1 MRANDVTL
9 IRRTL
14 EGDQNAFTA
23 LVNKY
28 QKRVHTLVWR
38 KIGDFHIAEEIT
50 QDIFLKVYKKLS
62 TLKPP
67 EHFPGWLYVI
77 TTRHCIAWL
86 RKKRRPTTS
95 LDAMPPPEL
104 EELCYAEYEASRGE
118 ATAVERQ
125 REIVKKL
132 LQKLPESERTVMT
145 LHYLSEMSC
154 EDISEFLGVSP
165 NTIKSRLHRARKR
178 LEDQE
183 HLLHDVSGIFHLSP
197 TLTENIMRE
206 VARIK
211 PITPSVSKPW
221 LPWGASLAS
230 ALLIILMIGF
240 GARALLRFQQPYNLD
255 AEAEM
260 IIELVEAP
268 VVLPLQLKPDVRTQ
282 LGSTDTIGRNR
293 STGSRTD
300 GQPLV
305 AVQSEAVE
313 VLDTEPQW
321 IQSKELTGGDIK
333 NLFLTSDKT
342 LYAVGSTGLYR
353 LTTDDD
359 STGWSLINASLPLTP
374 QSEPMAEWGETLY
387 IATRTSL
394 FASGDHGV
402 TWSTIGPRPQGR
414 AIALLITEPNEA
426 HRSRDFQIEMYL
438 VLTDG
443 VFRSTDVGNT
453 WHAFND
459 GLTAPEIQNAVAIEN
474 ILFLGT
480 NQGLYRLNLDVWD
493 KLPVA
498 QSQSIDS
505 LAVADNRIYFS
516 SEKRENRRSGSFFA
530 SNDFGESWIDITPS
544 GLDLTSS
551 ALTLQFTKFVA
562 AGETVLTL
570 GTDVLRS
577 TDAGNTWEYLSFDEH
592 AYTLSNFP
600 AVALDENTVFVVG
613 AARKV
618 GRSIDGGSTW
628 HSFMTGIT
636 ELSVHDLAQVNDVL
650 YAVTDEGITKSAD
663 GGELWTSIGTGLPP
677 SLAKSFDTLKL
688 SNMTA
693 VGSALYV
700 RAKHGGSTNALF
712 HLLPGTDTLLH
723 VKGMPVYVDSN
734 RNEWLESVTNASSTL
749 DLDETDRANLFRYQL
764 GIEKASTKTT
774 GEFAVSGET
783 FYIEYERKLYRW
795 TYGDRKWRDTGMQD
809 EPVFA
814 DFYAIDGFQFAVSG
828 GVIYLGKSNGN
839 LFQSLNGGDTW
850 RDVTPNFPIQ
860 LDRTEPQNQLLK
872 RLPHFKEIVFS
883 GSTVYVST
891 NDGVAMSDDGE
902 NWRMLTDSTSTPIP
916 MRQLAINGTTLY
928 GVALTGAY
936 RLDQDTG
943 VWTQIT
949 SEIPDRVTSL
959 AVARNILY
967 IGTEHR
973 GILHLPLHNL

>member
-1 MRANDVTL
+1 MTANDVTL

-50 QDIFLKVYKKLS
+50 QDVFLKVYKKLS

-125 REIVKKL
+125 REIVNQL

-178 LEDQE
+178 LENQE

-260 IIELVEAP
+260 VIELVEAP

-282 LGSTDTIGRNR
+282 LGNTNTIGRNR
-293 STGSRTD
+293 RTGSRTD

-305 AVQSEAVE
+305 AVQAEAME

-321 IQSKELTGGDIK
+321 IRSKELTGGDIK
-333 NLFLTSDKT
+333 NLFLTSEKA

-353 LTTDDD
+353 LTTDDN
-359 STGWSLINASLPLTP
+359 STGWILINDSLPLTP
-374 QSEPMAEWGETLY
+374 HSEPMAEWDGTLY

-394 FASGDHGV
+394 FASTDRGV
-402 TWSTIGPRPQGR
+402 TWNTVGPRPQGR
-414 AIALLITEPNEA
+414 AIALLITEPNEE
-426 HRSRDFQIEMYL
+426 HHPRDVQIEMYL
-438 VLTDG
+438 VLTEG
-443 VFRSTDVGNT
+443 VFRSTDTGAT

-459 GLTAPEIQNAVAIEN
+459 GLIAPEIQDAVAIEN

-480 NQGLYRLNLDVWD
+480 NHGLYRLKSSVWE
-493 KLPVA
+493 KLLVA
-498 QSQSIDS
+498 QAQSIGS
-505 LAVADNRIYFS
+505 LAVTDNRIYLS
-516 SEKRENRRSGSFFA
+516 AKKPENQESRSLFA
-530 SNDFGESWIDITPS
+530 SNDCGESWVNITPS
-544 GLDLTSS
+544 DQDLELFP
-551 ALTLQFTKFVA
+551 LTLRFTKLVA
-562 AGETVLTL
+562 VDEAVLAL
-570 GTDVLRS
+570 GTGVLGS
-577 TDAGNTWEYLSFDEH
+577 TDAGNTWKYLGFDRH
-592 AYTLSNFP
+592 AFTLGTDP

-613 AARKV
+613 TNGVRC
-618 GRSIDGGSTW
+618 STDGGNTW

-636 ELSVHDLAQVNDVL
+636 ELRVRDLAQVNDVL
-650 YAVTDEGITKSAD
+650 YAVTDEGIAKSTD
-663 GGELWTSIGTGLPP
+663 GGERWTPVGTGLSPH
-677 SLAKSFDTLKL
+677 LGKSFDTLEL

-693 VGSALYV
+693 VGNALYV
-700 RAKHGGSTNALF
+700 RAKQGGSTNSLF
-712 HLLPGTDTLLH
+712 HLLPNTDTLLH
-723 VKGMPVYVDSN
+723 IKGMPVYVDSN
-734 RNEWLESVTNASSTL
+734 RGNWLENVAYTPGTL
-749 DLDETDRANLFRYQL
+749 GLNETDRANLLRYQL
-764 GIEKASTKTT
+764 GIEEAATKTT
-774 GEFAVSGET
+774 GEFAVSGGT

-795 TYGDRKWRDTGMQD
+795 TYGDHKWHDTGMKD
-809 EPVFA
+809 APVFA
-814 DFYAIDGFQFAVSG
+814 DFYATDGFQFAVSG
-828 GVIYLGKSNGN
+828 EIIYLGKSNGT
-839 LFQSLNGGDTW
+839 LFQSLNGGHTW

-860 LDRTEPQNQLLK
+860 LDRTESRNQLLK
-872 RLPHFKEIVFS
+872 KLPHFKEIVFS
-883 GSTVYVST
+883 DSTVYVST
-891 NDGVAMSDDGE
+891 SDGVAMSNDGVS
-902 NWRMLTDSTSTPIP
+902 WRVLTDATSTPIR

-928 GVALTGAY
+928 GVSRTGAY
-936 RLDQDTG
+936 RLDKDTG
-943 VWTQIT
+943 TWTQIA
-949 SEIPDRVTSL
+949 SEIPGRVTSL
-959 AVARNILY
+959 AVAGNTLY
-967 IGTEHR
+967 IGTERR

>member
-50 QDIFLKVYKKLS
+50 QDVFLKVYKKLS

-95 LDAMPPPEL
+95 LDAMPAPEL

-125 REIVKKL
+125 REIVKQL

-178 LEDQE
+178 LESQE
-183 HLLHDVSGIFHLSP
+183 HLLHDVSGIFRLSP
-197 TLTENIMRE
+197 TLTKNIMRE

-211 PITPSVSKPW
+211 PPAPSVSKPW

-230 ALLIILMIGF
+230 ALLVLLMIGF

-255 AEAEM
+255 AESEM
-260 IIELVEAP
+260 IIELVETP
-268 VVLPLQLKPDVRTQ
+268 IVLPLPLKPDVRTQ
-282 LGSTDTIGRNR
+282 LGDTNTVGSN
-293 STGSRTD
+293 SSNGSRTD

-305 AVQSEAVE
+305 AVQSEPVE

-321 IQSKELTGGDIK
+321 IQSKQLTGGDIK
-333 NLFLTSDKT
+333 DLFLTSDKT

-353 LTTDDD
+353 LTTDDN

-402 TWSTIGPRPQGR
+402 TWHTVGPRPQGR
-414 AIALLITEPNEA
+414 AIALLITEPNEE
-426 HRSRDFQIEMYL
+426 HRPRDVQIEMYL
-438 VLTDG
+438 VLTDS

-453 WHAFND
+453 WHAFNE
-459 GLTAPEIQNAVAIEN
+459 GLSVPEIQDAVAIGN
-474 ILFLGT
+474 VLFLGT
-480 NQGLYRLNLDVWD
+480 KRGLYRLKSSVWD

-498 QSQSIDS
+498 QSQSIGS

-516 SEKRENRRSGSFFA
+516 VEKQENQKSRSLFT

-544 GLDLTSS
+544 SQSLTIVP
-551 ALTLQFTKFVA
+551 LTLRVA
-562 AGETVLTL
+562 KLVAVGETVL
-570 GTDVLRS
+570 VLATGILSS
-577 TDAGNTWEYLSFDEH
+577 TDLGNTWKYLGFDER
-592 AYTLSNFP
+592 ASTVGTSS
-600 AVALDENTVFVVG
+600 AIALDENTVFV
-613 AARKV
+613 ARTSGV
-618 GRSIDGGSTW
+618 GRSIDGGNTW

-636 ELSVHDLAQVNDVL
+636 ELRIHDLAQVDDVL
-650 YAVTDEGITKSAD
+650 YAVTDEGITKSTD

-677 SLAKSFDTLKL
+677 HLGKPLNTLQL

-693 VGSALYV
+693 VGGALYV
-700 RAKHGGSTNALF
+700 RAKQSGSTNALF
-712 HLLPGTDTLLH
+712 RLLPGTDTLLH
-723 VKGMPVYVDSN
+723 IKGMPVYVDSN
-734 RNEWLESVTNASSTL
+734 RNEWLESIAYTSGALGLNEA
-749 DLDETDRANLFRYQL
+749 DQANLYRYQL
-764 GIEKASTKTT
+764 GIEEASTKTT
-774 GEFAVSGET
+774 GEFAVSGKT

-795 TYGDRKWRDTGMQD
+795 TYGDRKWHDTGMQD
-809 EPVFA
+809 APVFA
-814 DFYAIDGFQFAVSG
+814 DFYATDGFQFAVSG
-828 GVIYLGKSNGN
+828 EVVYLGKSNGD

-850 RDVTPNFPIQ
+850 RDVTPNFPFQ
-860 LDRTEPQNQLLK
+860 LDKAESQAQLLRK
-872 RLPHFKEIVFS
+872 LPYFKEIVFS
-883 GSTVYVST
+883 GGTVYVST
-891 NDGVAMSDDGE
+891 NDGVAMSNDGE
-902 NWRMLTDSTSTPIP
+902 NWRILTDSMSAPIP
-916 MRQLAINGTTLY
+916 MRQLAIHGATLY
-928 GVALTGAY
+928 GVSLTGAY
-936 RLDQDTG
+936 RLDKSIG
-943 VWTQIT
+943 IWTQIT
-949 SEIPDRVTSL
+949 SEIPGRVTSL
-959 AVARNILY
+959 AVARNTLY

>member
-1 MRANDVTL
+1 MTANDVTL

-50 QDIFLKVYKKLS
+50 QDVFLKVYKKLS

-125 REIVKKL
+125 REIVKQL

-178 LEDQE
+178 LENQE

-260 IIELVEAP
+260 IIELVETP

-282 LGSTDTIGRNR
+282 LGSTNTIGRNR
-293 STGSRTD
+293 RTGSRTD

-305 AVQSEAVE
+305 AVQAEAME

-333 NLFLTSDKT
+333 NLFLTSEKA

-353 LTTDDD
+353 LTTDNDR
-359 STGWSLINASLPLTP
+359 TEWSLINASLPLTP

-387 IATRTSL
+387 IATRTGL

-402 TWSTIGPRPQGR
+402 TWSAIGPRPQGR
-414 AIALLITEPNEA
+414 AIALLITEPNEE

-459 GLTAPEIQNAVAIEN
+459 GLTAPEIQDAVAIEN

-480 NQGLYRLNLDVWD
+480 RQGLYRLNSSLWE
-493 KLPVA
+493 KLSVA
-498 QSQSIDS
+498 QAQSIGS
-505 LAVADNRIYFS
+505 LVVAENRIYLS
-516 SEKRENRRSGSFFA
+516 AGKREKQESGSLFA
-530 SNDFGESWIDITPS
+530 SDDFGESWIDITPS
-544 GLDLTSS
+544 SQDLTMPS
-551 ALTLQFTKFVA
+551 LTLRFAKLVA
-562 AGETVLTL
+562 VGETVLAL
-570 GTDVLRS
+570 GADVLRS
-577 TDAGNTWEYLSFDEH
+577 TDAGNTWEYLGFDEH
-592 AYTLSNFP
+592 TLTLDTDP
-600 AVALDENTVFVVG
+600 VVALDENTVFIVG
-613 AARKV
+613 MN
-618 GRSIDGGSTW
+618 GIERSVDNGNTW
-628 HSFMTGIT
+628 YPFMTGIT
-636 ELSVHDLAQVNDVL
+636 ELHVLDLAQVNDVL
-650 YAVTDEGITKSAD
+650 YAVTDEGITKSTD
-663 GGELWTSIGTGLPP
+663 GGELWTSIGMGLPP
-677 SLAKSFDTLKL
+677 HLGKPLNTLQL

-693 VGSALYV
+693 VGGALYI
-700 RAKHGGSTNALF
+700 RAKQGGSTNALF
-712 HLLPGTDTLLH
+712 HLLPNTDTLLH

-734 RNEWLESVTNASSTL
+734 RGNWLENIAYTPGTL
-749 DLDETDRANLFRYQL
+749 GLNETDQANLLRYQL
-764 GIEKASTKTT
+764 GIEEAATKTT
-774 GEFAVSGET
+774 GEFAVGGET

-795 TYGDRKWRDTGMQD
+795 TYGDRKWHDTGMQD
-809 EPVFA
+809 APVFA
-814 DFYAIDGFQFAVSG
+814 DFYVTDGFQFAVSG
-828 GVIYLGKSNGN
+828 DVVYLGKSNGT
-839 LFQSLNGGDTW
+839 LFQSLNGGHTW

-860 LDRTEPQNQLLK
+860 LDRTESRNQLLK

-902 NWRMLTDSTSTPIP
+902 NWRMLTDATSTPIP
-916 MRQLAINGTTLY
+916 MRQLAIHGTTLY
-928 GVALTGAY
+928 GVSQTGAY
-936 RLDQDTG
+936 RLDKDAGT
-943 VWTQIT
+943 WTQIT
-949 SEIPDRVTSL
+949 SEIPGRVTSL
-959 AVARNILY
+959 AVARNTLY

>member
-1 MRANDVTL
+1 MTANDVTL

-50 QDIFLKVYKKLS
+50 QDVFLKVYKKLS

-125 REIVKKL
+125 REIVKQL

-178 LEDQE
+178 LENQE

-260 IIELVEAP
+260 VIELVEAP

-282 LGSTDTIGRNR
+282 LGNTNTIGRNR
-293 STGSRTD
+293 RTGSRTN

-321 IQSKELTGGDIK
+321 IQSRELTGGDIK
-333 NLFLTSDKT
+333 NLFLTSEKA

-353 LTTDDD
+353 LTTDDN
-359 STGWSLINASLPLTP
+359 STGWILINDSLPLTP
-374 QSEPMAEWGETLY
+374 HSEPMAEWDETLY

-402 TWSTIGPRPQGR
+402 TWSVVGPRPQGR
-414 AIALLITEPNEA
+414 AIALLITEPNEE
-426 HRSRDFQIEMYL
+426 HRPRDVQIEVYL

-443 VFRSTDVGNT
+443 VFRSTDVGST
-453 WHAFND
+453 WHAFNN
-459 GLTAPEIQNAVAIEN
+459 GLTAPEIQDAVAIEN
-474 ILFLGT
+474 VLFLGT

-498 QSQSIDS
+498 QSQSIGS
-505 LAVADNRIYFS
+505 LAVADDRIYFS
-516 SEKRENRRSGSFFA
+516 VEEQENQRFGLFFVSDDVGA
-530 SNDFGESWIDITPS
+530 SWMNITPS
-544 GLDLTSS
+544 GRDFEMSSLTFGSVR
-551 ALTLQFTKFVA
+551 LVA
-562 AGETVLTL
+562 VNETVLVL
-570 GTDVLRS
+570 GSDALRS
-577 TDAGNTWEYLSFDEH
+577 TDVGNTWEYLGFDRY
-592 AYTLSNFP
+592 ASVLSTSP
-600 AVALDENTVFVVG
+600 AAALDENTVFVVG
-613 AARKV
+613 MPGSV
-618 GRSIDGGSTW
+618 GRSIDGGNTW
-628 HSFMTGIT
+628 HSFMMGIT
-636 ELSVHDLAQVNDVL
+636 ELHVHDLAQVNNVL
-650 YAVTDEGITKSAD
+650 YAVTDKGIAKSTD
-663 GGELWTSIGTGLPP
+663 GGELWTYVEKGLVPFWDKP
-677 SLAKSFDTLKL
+677 VDTLEL

-693 VGSALYV
+693 VGSTLYV
-700 RAKHGGSTNALF
+700 RAKQGGSTNSLF
-712 HLLPGTDTLLH
+712 HLLPNTDTLLPI
-723 VKGMPVYVDSN
+723 KGMPVYVDSN
-734 RNEWLESVTNASSTL
+734 RNKWLENVAYTPGTL
-749 DLDETDRANLFRYQL
+749 NLNETDQVNSFHYQL
-764 GIEKASTKTT
+764 GVEEAVPKTT
-774 GEFAVSGET
+774 GEFAVSSGT

-795 TYGDRKWRDTGMQD
+795 TYGDREWHDTGMKD
-809 EPVFA
+809 APVFA
-814 DFYAIDGFQFAVSG
+814 DFYATDGFQFAVSG
-828 GVIYLGKSNGN
+828 EVVYLGKSNGN

-850 RDVTPNFPIQ
+850 RDVTPYFPFQ
-860 LDRTEPQNQLLK
+860 LDRAEPQNQLLK
-872 RLPHFKEIVFS
+872 KLPHFKGIVFS
-883 GSTVYVST
+883 GDTVYVST
-891 NDGVAMSDDGE
+891 SDGVAMSNDGVS
-902 NWRMLTDSTSTPIP
+902 WRVLTDATSTPIP
-916 MRQLAINGTTLY
+916 MRQLAIHGTTLY
-928 GVALTGAY
+928 GVSQTGAY
-936 RLDQDTG
+936 RLDKDAGT
-943 VWTQIT
+943 WTQIT
-949 SEIPDRVTSL
+949 SEIPGRVTSL
-959 AVARNILY
+959 AVAGNTLY

>member
-1 MRANDVTL
+1 MRADDVTL

-50 QDIFLKVYKKLS
+50 QDVFLKVYKKLS

-95 LDAMPPPEL
+95 LDAMPAPEL

-118 ATAVERQ
+118 TTAVEHQ
-125 REIVKKL
+125 REIVKRL
-132 LQKLPESERTVMT
+132 LQKLPESERTVVT

-178 LEDQE
+178 LEKQE
-183 HLLHDVSGIFHLSP
+183 HLLHDVSGIFRLSP

-211 PITPSVSKPW
+211 PPAPSVSKPW

-255 AEAEM
+255 AESEM
-260 IIELVEAP
+260 IIELVETP

-282 LGSTDTIGRNR
+282 LGSTNTIGRNS
-293 STGSRTD
+293 STGSRTNA
-300 GQPLV
+300 QPLV
-305 AVQSEAVE
+305 ALQSEAVE

-321 IQSKELTGGDIK
+321 IQSEKLTGGDVK

-342 LYAVGSTGLYR
+342 LYAVGSMGLYR
-353 LTTDDD
+353 LSTDNNSMEWD
-359 STGWSLINASLPLTP
+359 LINASLPLTP

-387 IATRTSL
+387 IATRTGL
-394 FASGDHGV
+394 FASTDRGV
-402 TWSTIGPRPQGR
+402 TWHTVGPRPQGR
-414 AIALLITEPNEA
+414 AIALLITDSSKE
-426 HRSRDFQIEMYL
+426 HRQRDVQIEMYL

-459 GLTAPEIQNAVAIEN
+459 GLTAPEIQDAVTIGN
-474 ILFLGT
+474 VIFLAT
-480 NQGLYRLNLDVWD
+480 RRGLYRLNSSVWK
-493 KLPVA
+493 KLPVV
-498 QSQSIDS
+498 QSQSIGS
-505 LAVADNRIYFS
+505 LAVAGNRIYLS
-516 SEKRENRRSGSFFA
+516 TEERENQRSGSLFT
-530 SNDFGESWIDITPS
+530 SIDFGESWINITPS
-544 GLDLTSS
+544 SQN
-551 ALTLQFTKFVA
+551 LTLFPLTLGFARLVA
-562 AGETVLTL
+562 VDEVVLAL

-577 TDAGNTWEYLSFDEH
+577 TDTGNTWKYLGFDKH
-592 AYTLSNFP
+592 ASVHRASP
-600 AVALDENTVFVVG
+600 AVVLNENTVFVAG
-613 AARKV
+613 TA
-618 GRSIDGGSTW
+618 GGITRSIDGGTSW
-628 HSFMTGIT
+628 HPFMTGIT
-636 ELSVHDLAQVNDVL
+636 ELHVYDLAQVNDVL
-650 YAVTDEGITKSAD
+650 YAVTDEGIAKSTD
-663 GGELWTSIGTGLPP
+663 GGELWTYVGTGLPSP
-677 SLAKSFDTLKL
+677 LNKSFDTLQL
-688 SNMTA
+688 SNITT
-693 VGSALYV
+693 VGNALYV
-700 RAKHGGSTNALF
+700 RAKQGGSTNSLF
-712 HLLPGTDTLLH
+712 QLLPDTDTLLH
-723 VKGMPVYVDSN
+723 IKDMPVYVDSN
-734 RNEWLESVTNASSTL
+734 RNKWLESIAYTSGTL
-749 DLDETDRANLFRYQL
+749 NLNETDQASLFRYQL
-764 GIEKASTKTT
+764 GIEEAATKTT
-774 GEFAVSGET
+774 GEFAMSGGT
-783 FYIEYERKLYRW
+783 FYIEYERRLYRW
-795 TYGDRKWRDTGMQD
+795 TYGDRKWHNTGMQD
-809 EPVFA
+809 TPVFA
-814 DFYAIDGFQFAVSG
+814 DFYATDGFQFAVSG
-828 GVIYLGKSNGN
+828 EVIYLGKSNGT
-839 LFQSLNGGDTW
+839 LFQSLNGGHTW
-850 RDVTPNFPIQ
+850 RDITSLFPFP
-860 LDRTEPQNQLLK
+860 LNRAEPQNHLLK
-872 RLPHFKEIVFS
+872 KLPHFKEIVFS

-891 NDGVAMSDDGE
+891 NDGVAMSNDGE
-902 NWRMLTDSTSTPIP
+902 NWHVLTEATSAPIP

-928 GVALTGAY
+928 GISQTGVY
-936 RLDQDTG
+936 RLDKDTG

-949 SEIPDRVTSL
+949 SEIPSRVTSL
-959 AVARNILY
+959 AVARNTLY

-973 GILHLPLHNL
+973 GVLRFPLHTL

>member
-125 REIVKKL
+125 REIVKQL

-282 LGSTDTIGRNR
+282 LGRTDTIGRNR

-333 NLFLTSDKT
+333 NLFLTSDKI

-353 LTTDDD
+353 LTTDDG
-359 STGWSLINASLPLTP
+359 STGWSLINASLPLTS
-374 QSEPMAEWGETLY
+374 QSEPMAEWDETLY

-402 TWSTIGPRPQGR
+402 TWSVVGPRPQGR
-414 AIALLITEPNEA
+414 AIALLITNPIEVPTP
-426 HRSRDFQIEMYL
+426 RDVQIEMYL

-443 VFRSTDVGNT
+443 VFRSTDVGST

-459 GLTAPEIQNAVAIEN
+459 GLTAPEIQDAVAIGN
-474 ILFLGT
+474 VLFLGT
-480 NQGLYRLNLDVWD
+480 KQGLYRLNLNVWE

-498 QSQSIDS
+498 QAQSIGS

-516 SEKRENRRSGSFFA
+516 AKKPENQESGLLFA
-530 SNDFGESWIDITPS
+530 SDDFGESWGDITPS
-544 GLDLTSS
+544 SQDLELSP
-551 ALTLQFTKFVA
+551 LI
-562 AGETVLTL
+562 
-570 GTDVLRS
+570 LRS
-577 TDAGNTWEYLSFDEH
+577 IKLVAVGEVVLALGAGVLSSTNAGNTWKYLGFDEH
-592 AYTLSNFP
+592 VFTLSNFP
-600 AVALDENTVFVVG
+600 AVALDENTLFV
-613 AARKV
+613 ARTN
-618 GRSIDGGSTW
+618 GIQCSIDRGNTW

-650 YAVTDEGITKSAD
+650 YAVTDEGIAKSAD
-663 GGELWTSIGTGLPP
+663 SGEFWTPVGTGLP
-677 SLAKSFDTLKL
+677 SHLAKSFDTLEL

-693 VGSALYV
+693 VGNALYV
-700 RAKHGGSTNALF
+700 KAKHGGSTNALF
-712 HLLPGTDTLLH
+712 RLLPNTDTLLH

-734 RNEWLESVTNASSTL
+734 RNEWLESIAYTSGTL
-749 DLDETDRANLFRYQL
+749 DLNETDQANFYRYQL
-764 GIEKASTKTT
+764 GIEEAATKTT

-795 TYGDRKWRDTGMQD
+795 TYGDRKWHDTGMQD
-809 EPVFA
+809 ASVFA
-814 DFYAIDGFQFAVSG
+814 DFYATDGFQFAVSG
-828 GVIYLGKSNGN
+828 EIVYLGKSNGT

-850 RDVTPNFPIQ
+850 RDVTPNFPFP
-860 LDRTEPQNQLLK
+860 LDRAEPQNQLLK
-872 RLPHFKEIVFS
+872 KLPHFREIIFV
-883 GSTVYVST
+883 GGTVYVST
-891 NDGVAMSDDGE
+891 NDGVAMSNDGE
-902 NWRMLTDSTSTPIP
+902 NWRMLTDSTFTPIP
-916 MRQLAINGTTLY
+916 MHQLAINGTTLY
-928 GVALTGAY
+928 GVSQTGAY

>member
-9 IRRTL
+9 IRQTL

-50 QDIFLKVYKKLS
+50 QDVFLKVYKKLS

-125 REIVKKL
+125 REIVKRL

-165 NTIKSRLHRARKR
+165 NTVKSRLHRARKR
-178 LEDQE
+178 LENQE
-183 HLLHDVSGIFHLSP
+183 HLLRDVSGIFRLSP

-211 PITPSVSKPW
+211 PPAPSVSKPW

-230 ALLIILMIGF
+230 AILIILMIGF

-255 AEAEM
+255 AESEM

-282 LGSTDTIGRNR
+282 LGNTNTIGRNS
-293 STGSRTD
+293 STGSRTN

-305 AVQSEAVE
+305 ALQSEAVE

-333 NLFLTSDKT
+333 DLFLTSEKA

-353 LTTDDD
+353 LATDDN
-359 STGWSLINASLPLTP
+359 STGWTLINASLPLTP
-374 QSEPMAEWGETLY
+374 ESEPMAEWGETLY
-387 IATRTSL
+387 IATQTNL
-394 FASGDHGV
+394 FASEDHGV
-402 TWSTIGPRPQGR
+402 TWRAIGPRPQGR
-414 AIALLITEPNEA
+414 AIALLITDPSEEPTP
-426 HRSRDFQIEMYL
+426 RDVQIEMYL

-443 VFRSTDVGNT
+443 IFRSTDAGST

-459 GLTAPEIQNAVAIEN
+459 GLTASEIQDAVAIEN
-474 ILFLGT
+474 VLFLGT
-480 NQGLYRLNLDVWD
+480 RQGLYRFNSSVWE
-493 KLPVA
+493 KLPIA
-498 QSQSIDS
+498 QSQSVGS
-505 LAVADNRIYFS
+505 LAVADNRIYLSVKKPENQESGLLFS
-516 SEKRENRRSGSFFA
+516 SS
-530 SNDFGESWIDITPS
+530 DLGESWDDITPS
-544 GLDLTSS
+544 SQDLGLAPLI
-551 ALTLQFTKFVA
+551 
-562 AGETVLTL
+562 
-570 GTDVLRS
+570 LRS
-577 TDAGNTWEYLSFDEH
+577 IKLVAVGEVVLALGAGVLGSTNAGNTWEYLGFDEH
-592 AYTLSNFP
+592 TFTLSNFP
-600 AVALDENTVFVVG
+600 AVALDENTIFV
-613 AARKV
+613 ARTNGV
-618 GRSIDGGSTW
+618 QCSIDRGNTW
-628 HSFMTGIT
+628 HPFMTGIT
-636 ELSVHDLAQVNDVL
+636 ELHVYDLAQLNDVL
-650 YAVTDEGITKSAD
+650 YAVTDEGIAKSTD
-663 GGELWTSIGTGLPP
+663 GGELWTYVGTGLPSP
-677 SLAKSFDTLKL
+677 LDTSFDTLKL

-693 VGSALYV
+693 VENALYV
-700 RAKHGGSTNALF
+700 RAKQGGRTNSLF
-712 HLLPGTDTLLH
+712 RLLPNTDTLLH
-723 VKGMPVYVDSN
+723 IKGMPIYVDSN
-734 RNEWLESVTNASSTL
+734 RSRWLENIADASGTF
-749 DLDETDRANLFRYQL
+749 DLDETDRANLLRYQL
-764 GIEKASTKTT
+764 GIEETTTRTT
-774 GEFAVSGET
+774 GEFAVSGGT
-783 FYIEYERKLYRW
+783 FYIEYERRLYRW
-795 TYGDRKWRDTGMQD
+795 TYGDRKWYDTGMQD
-809 EPVFA
+809 APVFA
-814 DFYAIDGFQFAVSG
+814 DFYATDGFQFAVSG
-828 GVIYLGKSNGN
+828 EVVYLGKSNGT

-850 RDVTPNFPIQ
+850 RDITPHFPFP
-860 LDRTEPQNQLLK
+860 LNRAELQNQLLK
-872 RLPHFKEIVFS
+872 KLPHFKEIVFS
-883 GSTVYVST
+883 GGTVYVST
-891 NDGVAMSDDGE
+891 NDGVAMSHNGE
-902 NWRMLTDSTSTPIP
+902 NWYMLTDATSTPIP

-928 GVALTGAY
+928 GVSRTGAY
-936 RLDQDTG
+936 RLDKNTG

-949 SEIPDRVTSL
+949 SEIPQRVTSL
-959 AVARNILY
+959 AVARNTLY
-967 IGTEHR
+967 IGTEDR
-973 GILHLPLHNL
+973 GILHLSLHNL

>member
-104 EELCYAEYEASRGE
+104 EELCYAEYEVSRGE
-118 ATAVERQ
+118 ATAIERQ
-125 REIVKKL
+125 REIVKQL

-255 AEAEM
+255 AEAEV

-282 LGSTDTIGRNR
+282 LGSTNTMGRNR
-293 STGSRTD
+293 RTGSRTD

-333 NLFLTSDKT
+333 NLFLTSDKA

-353 LTTDDD
+353 LTTDDN
-359 STGWSLINASLPLTP
+359 STGWSLINDSLPLTP
-374 QSEPMAEWGETLY
+374 QSEPMAEWDETLY

-394 FASGDHGV
+394 FASGDQGV
-402 TWSTIGPRPQGR
+402 TWSVVGPRPQGR
-414 AIALLITEPNEA
+414 AIALLITNPIEVPTP
-426 HRSRDFQIEMYL
+426 RDFQIEMYL

-443 VFRSTDVGNT
+443 VFRSTDVGST

-459 GLTAPEIQNAVAIEN
+459 GLSVPEIQDVVSIGNV
-474 ILFLGT
+474 LFLGT

-516 SEKRENRRSGSFFA
+516 AEKRENRRSGSFFV
-530 SNDFGESWIDITPS
+530 SDDFGESWIDITPPGQNLTVPS
-544 GLDLTSS
+544 LTSRS
-551 ALTLQFTKFVA
+551 HKLVTVDEVVLALGSDT
-562 AGETVLTL
+562 
-570 GTDVLRS
+570 LRS
-577 TDAGNTWEYLSFDEH
+577 MDAGTTWEYLGFDQH
-592 AYTLSNFP
+592 AYTVSTFP
-600 AVALDENTVFVVG
+600 AVALNENTVFVAKTG
-613 AARKV
+613 GV
-618 GRSIDGGSTW
+618 GRSIDGGNTW

-663 GGELWTSIGTGLPP
+663 GGELWMSIGTGLSSP
-677 SLAKSFDTLKL
+677 LDKSVDTLEL

-700 RAKHGGSTNALF
+700 RAKQGGSTNSLF
-712 HLLPGTDTLLH
+712 RLLPNTDTLLH
-723 VKGMPVYVDSN
+723 VKSMPVYVDSN
-734 RNEWLESVTNASSTL
+734 RGDWLESIAYTADTL
-749 DLDETDRANLFRYQL
+749 NLNETDQTDLFRYQL
-764 GIEKASTKTT
+764 GIEEASTKTT

-828 GVIYLGKSNGN
+828 EVIYLGKSNGT
-839 LFQSLNGGDTW
+839 LFQSRNGGDTW

-860 LDRTEPQNQLLK
+860 LDRAEPQNQLLK
-872 RLPHFKEIVFS
+872 KLPHFKEIVFS
-883 GSTVYVST
+883 GDTVYVST
-891 NDGVAMSDDGE
+891 SNGVAMSNDGE
-902 NWRMLTDSTSTPIP
+902 NWRMLTDSMSAPIP
-916 MRQLAINGTTLY
+916 MHQLAINGTTLY
-928 GVALTGAY
+928 GVSLTGAY
-936 RLDQDTG
+936 RLNQDTG

-949 SEIPDRVTSL
+949 SEIPGRVTSL
-959 AVARNILY
+959 AVARNTLY